1 MSLSNPLRGILDVN
15 RLTGPN
21 YTDWLRNLR
30 IVLTAEK
37 IVYVLDTVMPTPEE
51 GASEDEI
58 ARYVKYIDDSTLAQC
73 YMLGS
78 MTPEL
83 QRQHEKMDARSIL
96 LHVRKLFEEQGRTQR
111 YEISKSLFR
120 ARMTEGTPVQ
130 NHVLKMIE
138 WIEKLTGLGIVESR
152 ILMMKSIVICYLIY
166 VLR

>member
-37 IVYVLDTVMPTPEE
+37 NVYVLDIVMPTPEE

-58 ARYVKYIDDSTLAQC
+58 ARYVKYIDDSTLVQC

-78 MTPEL
+78 MILEL
-83 QRQHEKMDARSIL
+83 QRQHEKMDIRSIL
-96 LHVRKLFEEQGRTQR
+96 LHVCKLFEEQERTQR
-111 YEISKSLFR
+111 YEISKSLFC
-120 ARMTEGTPVQ
+120 ARMTEGTPV
-130 NHVLKMIE
+130 
-138 WIEKLTGLGIVESR
+138 
-152 ILMMKSIVICYLIY
+152 
-166 VLR
+166 

>member
-78 MTPEL
+78 ITPKL
-83 QRQHEKMDARSIL
+83 QR
-96 LHVRKLFEEQGRTQR
+96 
-111 YEISKSLFR
+111 
-120 ARMTEGTPVQ
+120 
-130 NHVLKMIE
+130 
-138 WIEKLTGLGIVESR
+138 
-152 ILMMKSIVICYLIY
+152 
-166 VLR
+166 

>member
-30 IVLTAEK
+30 IVLTADK
-37 IVYVLDTVMPTPEE
+37 IVYVLDTVIPTPEE

-58 ARYVKYIDDSTLAQC
+58 ARYVKYINDSTLAQC

-78 MTPEL
+78 ITPEL
-83 QRQHEKMDARSIL
+83 QRQHEMMGARSIL
-96 LHVRKLFEEQGRTQR
+96 LHVRKLFEEQGRTLR
-111 YEISKSLFR
+111 YEISKSLFY
-120 ARMTEGTPVQ
+120 AMMTEGTPVQ

-138 WIEKLTGLGIVESR
+138 WI
-152 ILMMKSIVICYLIY
+152 
-166 VLR
+166 